1 MENKYIT
8 VGLLYNDCVKL
19 KSYCFIATMGVVVFA
34 FRFALARSIS
44 LVPVYFFFAPLLL
57 LVLLQPAT
65 VFIAIGPGVVLIQP
79 ATVYGYWTWAWCGS
93 TSG

>member
-1 MENKYIT
+1 MDLHS
-8 VGLLYNDCVKL
+8 GSHLL
-19 KSYCFIATMGVVVFA
+19 A
-34 FRFALARSIS
+34 ARSIF
-44 LVPVYFFFAPLLL
+44 LVPVHFFFAPLLL